1 MERVIDSET
10 SLIETCPGCGSVDL
24 RAIEPGWFA
33 IELERRTEMHDDD
46 DRSVRVEF
54 GCRDCGL
61 HWT

>member
-24 RAIEPGWFA
+24 RAIEPRWFA
-33 IELERRTEMHDDD
+33 IELERRSEVQDDG
-46 DRSVRVEF
+46 RVVRVEF